1 MASPE
6 PPHYVLDSFALMAQ
20 LNGEPGAD
28 QVESLLGLARKKQA
42 VLWLSLVNLAEVL
55 YLVERKS
62 GLEKTNDIIAIIDD
76 LPLQIVEVDR
86 RLAFS
91 AAHVK
96 AQHALSLADAFAVA
110 LAKEKN
116 ARTVTGD
123 PEFEL
128 VEKEIPIE
136 WLPRKK

>member
-20 LNGEPGAD
+20 LNGEPGAA
-28 QVESLLGLARKKQA
+28 QVESLLELARKRQA
-42 VLWLSLVNLAEVL
+42 VLWLSLVNLSEVL

-62 GLEKTNDIIAIIDD
+62 GLEKTKDIIVLIDD
-76 LPLQIVEVDR
+76 LPLQIVDVDR

-96 AQHALSLADAFAVA
+96 AQHSLSLADAFAIA
-110 LAKEKN
+110 LAQQKN
-116 ARTVTGD
+116 ARVVTGD
-123 PEFEL
+123 PEFESI
-128 VEKEIPIE
+128 EKEVAIE

>member
-6 PPHYVLDSFALMAQ
+6 PPSYVFDSFALMAQ

-28 QVESLLGLARKKQA
+28 QVESLLESAHKRRA
-42 VLWLSLVNLAEVL
+42 TLWLSIVNLAEVL
-55 YLVERKS
+55 YIVERTS
-62 GLEKTNDIIAIIDD
+62 GLERTKDTIAIIDD
-76 LPLQIVEVDR
+76 LPLQIVDVDR
-86 RLAFS
+86 RLAFL

-116 ARTVTGD
+116 ARVVTGD
-123 PEFEL
+123 PEFET
-128 VEKEIPIE
+128 VAKEISIE